1 MILKTKK
8 LTIKEIAEEDIK
20 RVLEIYNSSQD
31 FLMFHI
37 GNQEVNMDWLIQEQ
51 KEMKDTNLLISISA

>member
-8 LTIKEIAEEDIK
+8 LTIKEIAEAEEEEEDIK
-20 RVLEIYNSSQD
+20 RVLEIYNSNQD

-37 GNQEVNMDWLIQEQ
+37 GNQEVNMDWLI
-51 KEMKDTNLLISISA
+51 

>member
-20 RVLEIYNSSQD
+20 RVLEIYNSNQD

-51 KEMKDTNLLISISA
+51 KEIKNTNLLISISA

>member
-20 RVLEIYNSSQD
+20 RVLEIYNSNQD

>member
-20 RVLEIYNSSQD
+20 RVLEIYNSNQD

-37 GNQEVNMDWLIQEQ
+37 GNQEVNMDWLI
-51 KEMKDTNLLISISA
+51 